1 MKKTL
6 LTIAILLGLSLGV
19 SAQGGLFG
27 YGNVSEENNYSAGN
41 RDQQTGLLLPTQH
54 GSDTDQP
61 SVPVGSGIVLLIGF
75 GVAYALKNR
84 KEK

>member
-1 MKKTL
+1 MKKL
-6 LTIAILLGLSLGV
+6 LTLCSFALLSLGA

-75 GVAYALKNR
+75 GAAYALKKR